1 MVPAPGGPLSSTRI
15 VGPMTMIYYPCDAS
29 HWIRI
34 PFCQM
39 PSMIVVLQSMNT
51 RLCGNAVQ
59 IIICFIFLDFFNVLI
74 SKIIF
79 KK

>member
-39 PSMIVVLQSMNT
+39 PSMIVVLQSMNA
-51 RLCGNAVQ
+51 CGDAV
-59 IIICFIFLDFFNVLI
+59 
-74 SKIIF
+74 
-79 KK
+79 